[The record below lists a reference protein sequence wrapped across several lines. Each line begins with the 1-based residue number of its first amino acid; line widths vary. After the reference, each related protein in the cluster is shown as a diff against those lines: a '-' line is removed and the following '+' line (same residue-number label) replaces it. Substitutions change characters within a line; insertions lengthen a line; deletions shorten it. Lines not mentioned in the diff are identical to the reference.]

1 MTRAVEDKFRAL
13 QEETRGPRPWVNM
26 GRACHTVVV
35 GLRGCVDTDSL
46 AGHFL
51 RKGGSLLDLGG
62 TAEMY
67 SFAQHT
73 CTCGYQ
79 EI

>member
-1 MTRAVEDKFRAL
+1 MLVMERPEEVTRAVEDKFRAL
-13 QEETRGPRPWVNM
+13 QEERGSRPWVNM

-51 RKGGSLLDLGG
+51 RKNGSLLDLGG
-62 TAEMY
+62 
-67 SFAQHT
+67 
-73 CTCGYQ
+73 
-79 EI
+79 